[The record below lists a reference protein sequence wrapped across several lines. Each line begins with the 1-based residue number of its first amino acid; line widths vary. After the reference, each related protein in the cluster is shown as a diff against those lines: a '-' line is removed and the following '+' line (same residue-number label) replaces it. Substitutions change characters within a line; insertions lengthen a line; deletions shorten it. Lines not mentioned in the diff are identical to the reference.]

1 MEEKTLQPSAGEE
14 NKPQIKKNIKLKEKN
29 NNPPK
34 GVVKS
39 KSIKKSPKKV
49 KKASAVKKSKILK
62 KETTKKKSDKI
73 EKS

>member
-14 NKPQIKKNIKLKEKN
+14 NKPQNKKTIKLKEKN

-49 KKASAVKKSKILK
+49 EKVSDVKKI
-62 KETTKKKSDKI
+62 
-73 EKS
+73 